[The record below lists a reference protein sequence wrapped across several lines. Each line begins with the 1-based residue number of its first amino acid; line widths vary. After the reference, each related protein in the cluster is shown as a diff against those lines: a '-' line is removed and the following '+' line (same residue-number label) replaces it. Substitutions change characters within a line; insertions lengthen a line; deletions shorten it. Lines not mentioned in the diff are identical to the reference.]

1 LIAIFIGIYA
11 MGELLPADTRLRWLR
26 IGGFVVVLFGTILL
40 ARFSGEQLAAELTKQ
55 VDEG

>member
-1 LIAIFIGIYA
+1 
-11 MGELLPADTRLRWLR
+11 MGEFLPADTRLRWLR
-26 IGGFVVVLFGTILL
+26 ISGFVVVLFGTILL